1 MLLAMNEVWNGI
13 QTLLT
18 AADAFQASGN
28 DEEVRLL
35 FPLFVELGKLDS
47 EEEETIMSYLA
58 TMPKPKIQVKIE
70 EAARK
75 EGLQEGLRE
84 GLQETA
90 RRMLAE
96 GFAWEVVTRITGLSP
111 EDLAG

>member
-1 MLLAMNEVWNGI
+1 
-13 QTLLT
+13 
-18 AADAFQASGN
+18 
-28 DEEVRLL
+28 
-35 FPLFVELGKLDS
+35 
-47 EEEETIMSYLA
+47 MSYLA

-70 EAARK
+70 QAALEEGRK